1 MTQPRRPAAYVRV
14 DSGKDPVSQ
23 AARQGTIADLARRN
37 GWPEP
42 MIYLDQDQPEHR
54 ADASALVELAAA
66 VNAGQHS
73 AVLLV
78 GPRAIHGCPTHLLHG
93 LFRSCSRHGISVD
106 FLLPGG
112 S

>member
-1 MTQPRRPAAYVRV
+1 VTQPRRPAAYGRV
-14 DSGKDPVSQ
+14 DSGSDAVSR

-42 MIYLDQDQPEHR
+42 MIYLDQDQPEHC
-54 ADASALVELAAA
+54 ADAAALVELAAA
-66 VNAGQHS
+66 VTAGRHS

-78 GPRAIHGCPTHLLHG
+78 GTGAIHGCPAHLLQG
-93 LFRSCSRHGISVD
+93 LLRDCSRQGITVD
-106 FLLPGG
+106 FLLSAG